1 MSIVVPYQP
10 HFPDMPP
17 DTYTLWGYGL
27 FLDVDGDY
35 VGKPMRMHGARDPAG
50 AHRPARFRRGARRD
64 PGDHRRHAGH
74 AALRV
79 GDVRASRRRGP
90 AIGVAEGRANFAFLG
105 QWVELP
111 EDVVYTVEYSVHC
124 AMHAV
129 YALFGVD
136 RAIRPIY
143 HGLADPKVGMKVL
156 ASAYQ

>member
-1 MSIVVPYQP
+1 
-10 HFPDMPP
+10 MPA

-27 FLDVDGDY
+27 FVDEKGDY
-35 VGKPMRMHGARDPAG
+35 VDKPMAQCTGREILRELVGQLGFDAALDAIMATTDVTPVMLPYASAMFARRIAEDRPLVLPEGAR
-50 AHRPARFRRGARRD
+50 
-64 PGDHRRHAGH
+64 
-74 AALRV
+74 
-79 GDVRASRRRGP
+79 
-90 AIGVAEGRANFAFLG
+90 NFAFLG

-136 RAIRPIY
+136 KAIPPIY